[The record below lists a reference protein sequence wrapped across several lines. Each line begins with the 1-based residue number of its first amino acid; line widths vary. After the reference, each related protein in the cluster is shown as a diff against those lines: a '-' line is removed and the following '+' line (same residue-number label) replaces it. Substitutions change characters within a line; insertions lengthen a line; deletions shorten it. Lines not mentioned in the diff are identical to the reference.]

1 MPVFVFIDESEKSA
15 FAQFTLH
22 GLVSPLNSGSL
33 FTSCFTPFIHISGT
47 RPAFMHFIQ

>member
-22 GLVSPLNSGSL
+22 GCGSPLYSGSL
-33 FTSCFTPFIHISGT
+33 FTSCFTPFIHISGFK
-47 RPAFMHFIQ
+47 PSFMHFIQ